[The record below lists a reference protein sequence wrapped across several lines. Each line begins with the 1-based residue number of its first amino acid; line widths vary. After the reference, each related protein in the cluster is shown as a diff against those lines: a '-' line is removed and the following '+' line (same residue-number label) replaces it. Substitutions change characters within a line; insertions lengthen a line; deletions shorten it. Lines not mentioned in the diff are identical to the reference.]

1 MDTLA
6 VATILAA
13 LVLLASMASVELGI
27 SVAIIEIALGV
38 LAGNVLGITF
48 LAQRFFS
55 PPIHELSPSDAEAI
69 EDEEFEP
76 SH

>member
-38 LAGNVLGITF
+38 FAGNVLGITF
-48 LAQRFFS
+48 LAQRSFS
-55 PPIHELSPSDAEAI
+55 PPIHS
-69 EDEEFEP
+69 
-76 SH
+76 